1 MHLMS
6 GSKITIRGKM
16 LKGVGDSSREKGAI
30 EDFFEVIE
38 WLIKENLAKR
48 LEDGRN
54 LGLVSSL

>member
-1 MHLMS
+1 
-6 GSKITIRGKM
+6 M